1 MKAMAASGRKGQSDI
16 TLGGGHV
23 AGIFL
28 GVVVLCGI
36 FFTLGYVMGH
46 NRNALLPA
54 PAGTKNPAVDSGGDL
69 TASKGTPASTGWDFY
84 PKKSP
89 SGKSAVPTPGLTPE
103 TSGKPHPEP
112 VDTTAAPPAPSGPIA
127 MESKPAHVAID
138 HKPPAL
144 PGGRE
149 GISLQVAALR
159 NRGDA
164 LALAGFLKKKGY
176 PAFAW
181 GPGGDRL
188 FRVQVG
194 PYGTAKTAEAA
205 KKKLEREGFKSILK
219 K

>member
-1 MKAMAASGRKGQSDI
+1 MASGRKGQSDI

-36 FFTLGYVMGH
+36 FFTLGYVMG
-46 NRNALLPA
+46 RNGSPNLLSA
-54 PAGTKNPAVDSGGDL
+54 PSAGTKRPAVDSSGDL
-69 TASKGTPASTGWDFY
+69 TTAKGTPASTGWDFY
-84 PKKSP
+84 PKKSS

-103 TSGKPHPEP
+103 TSAKLHTEP
-112 VDTTAAPPAPSGPIA
+112 VETTAAPPAPSGPIA
-127 MESKPAHVAID
+127 MDAKPEHVAIE

-149 GISLQVAALR
+149 GISLQVAALK

-164 LALAGFLKKKGY
+164 FALAGCLKKKGS

-181 GPGGDRL
+181 GPGADRL

-194 PYGTAKTAEAA
+194 PYETAKTAEAA
-205 KKKLEREGFKSILK
+205 KKKLEHEGFKSILK